1 MLEKAKNLV
10 KESRVVQFALVAFVS
25 AAAGALLYPTKHI
38 EETYKEHYEQVLA
51 KEREV
56 SAKRELEAKEAYT
69 KELIN
74 VNQKKQELEVKVSSL
89 TIEVKDLKSK
99 QKTAY
104 YKIVRPDGTIEI
116 KRFTES
122 EVTESTQV
130 ITQIQQ
136 EFKQKVEEIESKW
149 EKVHKER
156 VTKLQEQ
163 FSSKEKEYQK
173 TIRDLEQTKVVDIN
187 KKNGGLEVGML
198 TNGNVY
204 IHPTYDL
211 FGPFFVGAHAQGS
224 TTTGSNFSGGA
235 GLGIRF

>member
-1 MLEKAKNLV
+1 MLEKVKNLV

-56 SAKRELEAKEAYT
+56 SSKRELEAKEAYT

-74 VNQKKQELEVKVSSL
+74 LHQKKQELEVKISSL
-89 TIEVKDLKSK
+89 TIENKELKSK

-122 EVTESTQV
+122 EVNESTQV

-136 EFKQKVEEIESKW
+136 EFKQKIEEIESKW

-163 FSSKEKEYQK
+163 FSSKEREYQK
-173 TIRDLEQTKVVDIN
+173 IIRDLEQTKVVDIN
-187 KKNGGLEVGML
+187 KKSGALEVGVL
-198 TNGNVY
+198 SSGNVY
-204 IHPTYDL
+204 VHPTYDL
-211 FGPFFVGAHAQGS
+211 FGPFFVGAHVEGS
-224 TTTGSNFSGGA
+224 PSNGSNFGGGA

>member
-10 KESRVVQFALVAFVS
+10 KESKLVQFALVAFLS
-25 AAAGALLYPTKHI
+25 AAAGAMLYPTKHI
-38 EETYKEHYEQVLA
+38 EETYKEHYEQELSKQKEEWNKKDIEVQENYLHQLQVL
-51 KEREV
+51 
-56 SAKRELEAKEAYT
+56 S
-69 KELIN
+69 
-74 VNQKKQELEVKVSSL
+74 QKKSEVESKLNVL
-89 TIEVKDLKSK
+89 IVENKELKSK

-122 EVTESTQV
+122 EVNESTQI

-136 EFKQKVEEIESKW
+136 EFKEKVEQIESKW

-156 VTKLQEQ
+156 VAKLQEQ
-163 FSSKEKEYQK
+163 HSSKEKEYQK
-173 TIRDLEQTKVVDIN
+173 TIHDLEQTKVVDIN
-187 KKNGGLEVGML
+187 KKSGGLEVGLL